1 MSVFQ
6 AQPTFIFV
14 GIYGTSEDFQRHQNC
29 RKFKICWKKVVV
41 GKQLKASFIK
51 EFSLQAKQTKCRHVN
66 STAQGLQDEDNS
78 CGIASSL
85 PAGYPIFFC
94 SWQRSN
100 GVFLTT
106 VTALKRSSHQDWRSA
121 GRALLCMGMAA
132 IEGFRLRQ
140 VPPNFMLKP
149 TSDVLGHQFFRRPR
163 SAVLHYSSCF
173 RKSGISCG

>member
-85 PAGYPIFFC
+85 PAGYPVFFLQLTEI
-94 SWQRSN
+94 QRSFSHN
-100 GVFLTT
+100 SYG
-106 VTALKRSSHQDWRSA
+106 LKTQLA
-121 GRALLCMGMAA
+121 PGLEIGRASITVYGHGCNRRLPIEAGSPKFHVEADLGCFGPSIFSATPECCAA
-132 IEGFRLRQ
+132 LQ
-140 VPPNFMLKP
+140 
-149 TSDVLGHQFFRRPR
+149 
-163 SAVLHYSSCF
+163 
-173 RKSGISCG
+173 